1 MLLSVLQ
8 DCANGFSTG
17 LELQLNWSG
26 RGSAGPGPFAVVNR
40 VVDVV
45 DNSFPRSE
53 WNGRVLPKESSESI
67 LRPYV
72 TAKGSESE
80 RGQPLEMS
88 IRLATSAVALAII
101 CDRLNNGGAATKR
114 LLTVLTSR
122 RGLDSRLLDRIMN
135 APVRPAQMTFAT
147 SMS

>member
-1 MLLSVLQ
+1 ALELSRSVREELSETASASALTRMLLSVLQ

-80 RGQPLEMS
+80 RGQPLEM
-88 IRLATSAVALAII
+88 
-101 CDRLNNGGAATKR
+101 
-114 LLTVLTSR
+114 
-122 RGLDSRLLDRIMN
+122 
-135 APVRPAQMTFAT
+135 
-147 SMS
+147 